1 VIVVAYAPD
10 LADRSR
16 IQAALPDVTFVKSLE
31 DLPPADIVI
40 IDLSR
45 APELPTVNAPRVIG
59 FGSHVDDELLARA
72 RAAGI
77 DAMPRSRFFRDIAG
91 VLAGEK

>member
-1 VIVVAYAPD
+1 MIAAFVRD

-16 IQAALPDVTFVKSLE
+16 IEAAVPEVTFVKSLD
-31 DLPPADIVI
+31 DLAGADVAI

-45 APELPTVNAPRVIG
+45 TPELPAIDARRVVG

-77 DAMPRSRFFRDIAG
+77 EAMPRSRFFRDIAAA
-91 VLAGEK
+91 LR